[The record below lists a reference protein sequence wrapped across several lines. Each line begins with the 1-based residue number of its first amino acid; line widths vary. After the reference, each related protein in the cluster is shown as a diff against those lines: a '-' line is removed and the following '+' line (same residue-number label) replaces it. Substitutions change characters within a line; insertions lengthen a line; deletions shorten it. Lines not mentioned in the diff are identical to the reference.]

1 MIHTYIYCSGEN
13 NGGNI
18 PDWVHEQWKVTSKMS
33 GYIAVWADET
43 PVLKQCTTVGFMNR
57 GSKITAANCNWEV
70 ADTLC
75 QEIS

>member
-1 MIHTYIYCSGEN
+1 
-13 NGGNI
+13 
-18 PDWVHEQWKVTSKMS
+18 MS